1 MALVDLQQTVEDLDA
16 SLSSIE
22 NVLDPEA
29 KKAEIADLER
39 QVAVPNL
46 WDDQENAQRVTS
58 RLSALQAE
66 IERLERLRARIE
78 DVHVLLEFA
87 AADDDKESLA
97 EATTETVKLREEI
110 DALEVRTLL
119 SGQYDER
126 EAVVTIRSEAGGVDA
141 ADFAEMLL
149 RMYLRWSER
158 HGYKV
163 EILDTSYAEEA
174 GIKSATFVVHAPSP
188 TALFRSSR
196 APTVWCALV
205 PSTTRGAVRHP
216 LPVSRCC
223 PSLRRPTT
231 STSQSPICAL
241 TSSMPRALVARV

>member
-87 AADDDKESLA
+87 
-97 EATTETVKLREEI
+97 
-110 DALEVRTLL
+110 LL
-119 SGQYDER
+119 PI
-126 EAVVTIRSEAGGVDA
+126 T
-141 ADFAEMLL
+141 
-149 RMYLRWSER
+149 
-158 HGYKV
+158 
-163 EILDTSYAEEA
+163 
-174 GIKSATFVVHAPSP
+174 SP
-188 TALFRSSR
+188 T
-196 APTVWCALV
+196 
-205 PSTTRGAVRHP
+205 
-216 LPVSRCC
+216 
-223 PSLRRPTT
+223 RP
-231 STSQSPICAL
+231 
-241 TSSMPRALVARV
+241 

>member
-1 MALVDLQQTVEDLDA
+1 MALVDLQQTVEELDT

-29 KKAEIADLER
+29 KKAEIADLEE
-39 QVAVPNL
+39 QVAAPNL

-66 IERLERLRARIE
+66 IERLERLRSRIE
-78 DVHVLLEFA
+78 DVKVLLEFA
-87 AADDDKESLA
+87 ADGDDAESLA
-97 EATTETVKLREEI
+97 EATSEAAKLREEI

-149 RMYLRWSER
+149 RMYLRW
-158 HGYKV
+158 
-163 EILDTSYAEEA
+163 A
-174 GIKSATFVVHAPSP
+174 
-188 TALFRSSR
+188 
-196 APTVWCALV
+196 
-205 PSTTRGAVRHP
+205 
-216 LPVSRCC
+216 
-223 PSLRRPTT
+223 
-231 STSQSPICAL
+231 
-241 TSSMPRALVARV
+241 